1 MDDARLAPGTTKYD
15 VTRDG
20 QRFLV
25 NSAVDPGTAEPI
37 FVVLNWTAGLPRA
50 LDR

>member
-1 MDDARLAPGTTKYD
+1 LPPSLSTYD

-25 NSAVDPGTAEPI
+25 NEYLKPPYNVPLVIIQNALAEP
-37 FVVLNWTAGLPRA
+37 PK
-50 LDR
+50 